1 MTVTKIHHPR
11 VLFVTYTVPWNPR
24 YGGALRCFGIV
35 RELANRSDLHV
46 ALAGDDP
53 GAVEAFLT
61 WPAPSNLTRHALSP
75 DTGWEH
81 VSDQNASRSVRALLG
96 WGKYHTALQQLEKTF
111 QPTSVWYFEVESLRR
126 ASLPRC
132 TPVVLDHCDVRWRKQ
147 VRFAQLSVGVR
158 RGLALLKAV
167 LLRVDDVQL
176 ALRVQHSLVA
186 SPDEVNLLWP
196 TRDVTVVF
204 NGFDYPTTAP
214 VVSSDEQRLL
224 FFGSLFYTP
233 NADGVRWMC
242 QKIWPLIKA
251 RKPAAQLDIVGL
263 GKEALADLADT
274 PGVTFHGFVD
284 DLDAMMREAAALVV
298 PLRIAGGTR
307 IKIIE
312 AWAKGLP
319 VISTTIGAEGLA
331 ARDGETALLADT
343 AEAFAD
349 CCARAL
355 DDRELR
361 EKLTAAGY
369 EHGRSRFDWPVVG
382 TGLDPVLAEFSGQ
395 KAQTP

>member
-1 MTVTKIHHPR
+1 MAQIHHPH

-24 YGGALRCFGIV
+24 YGGALRCFGVV

-81 VSDQNASRSVRALLG
+81 VSDQLASRNLKALLG
-96 WGKYHTALQQLEKTF
+96 RGKYCGALQQLE
-111 QPTSVWYFEVESLRR
+111 QNLRPNIVWYFQAESLRLTTFPSR
-126 ASLPRC
+126 
-132 TPVVLDHCDVRWRKQ
+132 TPAVLDHDNVRWRVQ
-147 VRFAQLSVGVR
+147 MRLAQTATGR
-158 RGLALLKAV
+158 RRMLTWLKAALLHI
-167 LLRVDDVQL
+167 DDVQL
-176 ALRVQHSLVA
+176 ALRARHSLVA
-186 SPDEVNLLWP
+186 SPDDIGLLWP
-196 TRDVTVVF
+196 AQAVSAMP
-204 NGFDYPTTAP
+204 NGFDFPATAP
-214 VVSSDEQRLL
+214 SKLPDSQRLL
-224 FFGSLFYTP
+224 FFGSLFYQP
-233 NADGVRWMC
+233 NADGMRWMC
-242 QKIWPLIKA
+242 QEIWPLVRA
-251 RKPAAQLDIVGL
+251 RRPDAGLDIVGL

-284 DLDAMMREAAALVV
+284 NLDAMMREAAALVV

-331 ARDGETALLADT
+331 ALDGETALLGDT
-343 AEAFAD
+343 AEEFAD
-349 CCARAL
+349 CCVRAL
-355 DDRELR
+355 DDRKLR
-361 EKLTAAGY
+361 EKLAAAGY
-369 EHGRSRFDWPVVG
+369 GYGRSRFDWTVVG
-382 TGLDPVLAEFSGQ
+382 TGLDPVLAKFSGQ
-395 KAQTP
+395 KEQTS